1 MRALRPGAMTVFI
14 HVWPVLKSLP
24 EIGTPFSLASCC
36 SAGVS
41 TARFGA
47 PLQYGTPSMI
57 AAHA

>member
-1 MRALRPGAMTVFI
+1 MTVFI
-14 HVWPVLKSLP
+14 QVWPVLKSLP
-24 EIGTPFSLASCC
+24 EIGTPFWFASSW

-57 AAHA
+57 AAQA